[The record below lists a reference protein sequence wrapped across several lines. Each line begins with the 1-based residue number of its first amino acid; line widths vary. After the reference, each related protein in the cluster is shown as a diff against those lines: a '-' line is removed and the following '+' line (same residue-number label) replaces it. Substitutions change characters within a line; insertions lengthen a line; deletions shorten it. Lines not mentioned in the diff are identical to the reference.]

1 MSIWE
6 EDLKEIEKVRDV
18 IESLGKSDKSDVALK
33 HWIKVDSWDCRDYK
47 DYEFI
52 GVDGSFSIKYLNCV
66 TIYLTRAL
74 ALSPAIGDIKISKFE
89 ILDTVND
96 SQVRQHV
103 KAVMS
108 LLEVEAASKALIEA
122 IKQGVNPVIL
132 FDGSLSSILLNR
144 SPRQPSI
151 IGQTARKLS
160 SLIEDVEEGEVIFI
174 AKRSSDSQY
183 EKGFPDMML
192 FGSMPMG
199 YSKPRLVN
207 IAERYNLPEAELD
220 RLGLTPKLKVITIFY
235 VKLAD
240 GSPLLKF
247 EVPGIIPE
255 SRIYDI
261 ISRISSVSPAGYPVP
276 LLVAHH
282 HVKLSS
288 LTVKR
293 ALSLT
298 GVRILS
304 GREALREVGM

>member
-6 EDLKEIEKVRDV
+6 EDLKEIDKIKDA
-18 IESLGKSDKSDVALK
+18 IESLRQSDKSDVALK
-33 HWIKVDSWDCRDYK
+33 HWVEIDSWSCQDHK

-52 GVDGSFSIKYLNCV
+52 GVDGSFSIKYLKCFAV
-66 TIYLTRAL
+66 YLTRAL
-74 ALSPAIGDIKISKFE
+74 ALSPAIGDVKMSRSE
-89 ILDTVND
+89 VLDTVND
-96 SQVRQHV
+96 NQVRQHV

-108 LLEVEAASKALIEA
+108 LLEVEVASKALVEA
-122 IKQGVNPVIL
+122 VKQGVNPIIL

-151 IGQTARKLS
+151 TGQTARKLS

-192 FGSMPMG
+192 FSSMPMG

-235 VKLAD
+235 VKLAN

-255 SRIYDI
+255 SKVYDL
-261 ISRISSVSPAGYPVP
+261 ISRVSNVAPAGYPVP
-276 LLVAHH
+276 LLAAHNN
-282 HVKLSS
+282 VKLSS
-288 LTVKR
+288 LTLRR
-293 ALSLT
+293 AFSLI
-298 GVRILS
+298 GISALS
-304 GREALREVGM
+304 GREVLREVGM